1 MGKLALSVA
10 IGDYD
15 RTQPLIDGKV
25 PTRYRQGLGR
35 IDRIASP

>member
-15 RTQPLIDGKV
+15 RTRPLVDPRCRHATVKV
-25 PTRYRQGLGR
+25 
-35 IDRIASP
+35 